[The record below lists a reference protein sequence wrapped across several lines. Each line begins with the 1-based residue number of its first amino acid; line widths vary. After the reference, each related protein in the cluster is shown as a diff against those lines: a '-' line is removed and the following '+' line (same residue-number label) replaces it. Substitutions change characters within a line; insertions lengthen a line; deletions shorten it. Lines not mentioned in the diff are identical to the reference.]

1 MEKTIPFSGSD
12 PNTKVVYRIF
22 ASSMKETRWSMMSL
36 RKLLR
41 CGIMVLVIFSLCS
54 RVVAQQHTFRQYSTK
69 DGLAQSQ
76 VRAMAQ
82 DAQGYLWFGTL
93 GGASRFD
100 GKLFTNYALSE
111 GLPDPQVSAMVRDGR
126 GVLFIAAGNAL
137 VHYVADRPVVEVLP
151 PQTNGTRILGLA
163 ADGNGHI
170 YLGSDGGGMYVRD
183 STGIRALPG
192 FPADTASNV
201 RSVMSLQDGRLLIGL
216 RNGLLVWDKGVCK
229 QVKVGDSDPK
239 AINALAEGHD
249 GTWWVGT
256 VFDGLYRID
265 RDGTQVEFDEE
276 NGLLRNN
283 VRCLLVDDQ
292 DRLWVGTKFGLN
304 LLENGR
310 FKVFTIHQ
318 GMPNDNITSAF
329 QDEEGNLWFGTDG
342 AGALRYA
349 GDRFVTYTVKDGLCS
364 DLVMNITADA
374 QGDLWLG
381 TYDNGICRMDGMAM
395 ISTLDG
401 LPNNTIWC
409 GHKAR
414 NGDLWFGTS
423 EGLVRL
429 VDGVVHALP
438 ATSGLARRPVL
449 SLNEGPDGR
458 LWCGLREGLAVLS
471 PDGSVELLPDAGRSI
486 RNMARDKAG
495 NLWLA
500 TELGLVRYRGNNF
513 KRYTKEQGLSD
524 NTVFCLLV
532 DREDRIWAGTAN
544 GLSCMDHGT
553 LRTFKLAP
561 DFGSNYVNLLVGSHG
576 GRIWIGTNNGLFIL
590 HPDSLLAGTG
600 VPEHITLNEGLRS
613 LEFNLNAGYLDER
626 GRLFLGSS
634 GGLVFHDP
642 QRSQGEGMLAP
653 PKTRITG
660 IRSFLQPTDW
670 SGQSSGA
677 DANGLPIG
685 LYLAYRRN
693 HLTFDYIGICLSEPD
708 QVRYRYRLEGFDQDW
723 LPPTDARFASYSNLT
738 QGTYSFQVMS
748 SVKNGEWSE
757 PVGFSFQITPPF
769 WLRWWFFVACILLLS
784 AILYGVL
791 RYRANIRERAERT
804 RQLMLRS
811 RMLQL
816 EQQALNANMN
826 RHFVFNALNSI
837 QYHINKQDKA
847 TASRYLSS
855 FAKLIR
861 KNLDASEN
869 DTTTLAEEIERLELY
884 LLLEH
889 MRFKDKFEY
898 RIKVEPGVDL
908 HQAQLPAMMLQPY
921 VENSIWHGILPMDGN
936 GTVTITISAI
946 ADDRVRV
953 RISDNG
959 IGFEKSMGA
968 KADTPADH
976 ISRGIEITKGR
987 ADVLRKL
994 DLTDIRITGPM
1005 DQVDPK
1011 TGVRQGTEVTIDLP
1025 VMDRSKRVLGGFAS

>member
-1 MEKTIPFSGSD
+1 
-12 PNTKVVYRIF
+12 
-22 ASSMKETRWSMMSL
+22 MMSL

-41 CGIMVLVIFSLCS
+41 CGVLVLILFHPYS
-54 RVVAQQHTFRQYSTK
+54 RVVGQQHAFRQYSTK

-76 VRAMAQ
+76 VRAIAQ

-100 GKLFTNYALSE
+100 GKIFTNYALSE
-111 GLPDPQVSAMVRDGR
+111 GLPDPQISAMVRDVR
-126 GVLFIAAGNAL
+126 GVLYMAVGNAL
-137 VHYVADRPVVEVLP
+137 VHYVADKPVVEALP
-151 PQTNGTRILGLA
+151 PETNGTRILGLA

-170 YLGSDGGGMYVRD
+170 YLGCDGGGMFVHD

-201 RSVMSLQDGRLLIGL
+201 RSVISLQDGRLLIGL
-216 RNGLLVWDKGVCK
+216 RNGLLVWEKGLCE
-229 QVKVGDSDPK
+229 QVQVGDSNPK

-265 RDGTQVEFDEE
+265 RDGEQVEFDEE

-283 VRCLLVDDQ
+283 VRCLLVDDL

-318 GMPNDNITSAF
+318 GMPNDNINSAF

-342 AGALRYA
+342 AGALRYE

-374 QGDLWLG
+374 RGDLWLG
-381 TYDNGICRMDGMAM
+381 TYDNGICRMDGMALV
-395 ISTLDG
+395 STLDG

-409 GHKAR
+409 GLMDRK
-414 NGDLWFGTS
+414 GDMWFGTS
-423 EGLVRL
+423 EGLIKL
-429 VDGVVHALP
+429 VEGVVHALP
-438 ATSGLARRPVL
+438 AASGLARRPVL

-458 LWCGLREGLAVLS
+458 LWCGLREGIAVHS
-471 PDGSVELLPDAGRSI
+471 PDGSVELLPEAGRSI

-500 TELGLVRYRGNNF
+500 TELGLVKYSDGNF
-513 KRYTKEQGLSD
+513 QRFTKDQGLSD
-524 NTVFCLLV
+524 NTVLCLLV
-532 DREDRIWAGTAN
+532 DNKERVWAGTAN
-544 GLSCMDHGT
+544 GLSCMDHGK
-553 LRTFKLAP
+553 LQTFKLAP
-561 DFGSNYVNLLVGSHG
+561 DFGSNYTNLLVGDNN
-576 GRIWIGTNNGLFIL
+576 GRIWLGTNNGLFIL
-590 HPDSLLAGTG
+590 HPDSLLVGRG
-600 VPEHITLNEGLRS
+600 MPEHITLNDGLRS
-613 LEFNLNAGYLDER
+613 LEFNLNAGYVDDR
-626 GRLFLGSS
+626 GRFFLGSS

-642 QRSQGEGMLAP
+642 QRWQGGGRLAP

-660 IRSFLQPTDW
+660 VRSFLQPTDW
-670 SGQSSGA
+670 SVQSTGT
-677 DANGLPIG
+677 DVDGLPNGLH
-685 LYLAYRRN
+685 LAYRRN

-708 QVRYRYRLEGFDQDW
+708 QVQYRYRLEGFDQDW

-738 QGTYSFQVMS
+738 QGTYSFQLMS
-748 SVKNGEWSE
+748 RVKNGEWSA
-757 PVGFSFQITPPF
+757 PVGFTFEITPPF
-769 WLRWWFFVACILLLS
+769 WLRWWFFAACILVLFGLGFG
-784 AILYGVL
+784 IL
-791 RYRANIRERAERT
+791 RYRRTLRQRAERT

-898 RIKVEPGVDL
+898 RITVEPEVDL

-921 VENSIWHGILPMDGN
+921 VENSIWHGILPMEGT
-936 GTVTITISAI
+936 GTVMITISAVGN
-946 ADDRVRV
+946 DRVRI
-953 RISDNG
+953 RISDDG
-959 IGFEKSMGA
+959 IGIEKSMVA
-968 KADTPADH
+968 KADLPADH

-1005 DQVDPK
+1005 DQIDPQ
-1011 TGVRQGTEVTIDLP
+1011 TGKRQGTEVTIDLP
-1025 VMDRSKRVLGGFAS
+1025 VMDRSKRVLGDLHPKMDRSTFDM